1 MLNRLFITFSTVP
14 RTMIKGIPTLLST
27 IKNMDCRLLD
37 LSETV
42 LIETLLFGNCSVDDH
57 TNTATEYILSTKR
70 FGESLFQFQ

>member
-1 MLNRLFITFSTVP
+1 
-14 RTMIKGIPTLLST
+14 
-27 IKNMDCRLLD
+27 MDCRLLD

-57 TNTATEYILSTKR
+57 TNTTTEYILSTKR